1 MTEFPVEVGLYNGD
15 GDGEFWGNIFRASF
29 HCFVDVFD
37 VFSTEMCKDN
47 SFARKAAETKDL
59 FTRFLE
65 KRSCD
70 EFLKLQADWF
80 RLV

>member
-1 MTEFPVEVGLYNGD
+1 
-15 GDGEFWGNIFRASF
+15 
-29 HCFVDVFD
+29 
-37 VFSTEMCKDN
+37 MCKDN

-65 KRSCD
+65 KRSGD